1 MNWKNGWMFTIISNF
16 RNIDKKI
23 NISFIITK
31 KKMKSAAIFIG
42 IAILIWWLML
52 RKPSQNEC
60 NQIIAQGLSNEF
72 SMQNL
77 QKLNVV
83 EDFVPSNARVV
94 SKQLTSVVELDSL
107 AMTASFRG
115 LVNEDAGVFDIAR
128 FPAFQKTEPDRD
140 TTNGYLNG
148 ILRRVNNKIDRQFFL
163 LDLQSVGRESSYDP
177 SDNGIVDK
185 YMVNLFIQD
194 KDNRRVHAAAYNMSV
209 SFIVKPSANKLQL
222 TELYFITD
230 HFYKG
235 PLVDGENKDDRY
247 FRIKNTYFLNQ
258 PFYTSNDKVL
268 LSDNEQIELLKTHH
282 HDLRTP
288 KYRCFD
294 VEGAEAGNADVCN
307 NESGYWDTP
316 VSNPEECP
324 FYRKNKN
331 YVNNY
336 GGIERDGGGYCEI
349 PVGMKRVGFRH
360 TSADPA
366 NKPQCYNCRVGSDGM
381 PGSIGPCCD
390 EQQNKQLYPNLVSPD
405 YAFPSD
411 PLVRGQSWAQLAG
424 RGLHWAKHPTNTQ
437 DVTDPMQRQ
446 PVFGAIIGK

>member
-1 MNWKNGWMFTIISNF
+1 
-16 RNIDKKI
+16 
-23 NISFIITK
+23 
-31 KKMKSAAIFIG
+31 MKTPKLCIAL
-42 IAILIWWLML
+42 AILFCAWWVLF
-52 RKPSQNEC
+52 RKPSQHEC
-60 NQIIAQGLSNEF
+60 NQIIANDLSNEF
-72 SMQNL
+72 SLQNL
-77 QKLNVV
+77 QKLDVV

-94 SKQLTSVVELDSL
+94 SKQLTSVVEIDSL
-107 AMTASFRG
+107 AMTASFRA
-115 LVNEDAGVFDIAR
+115 LVNEDESTFDTNK
-128 FPAFQKTEPDRD
+128 FPVFQKTDPDRD
-140 TTNGYLNG
+140 TTNGYLNA
-148 ILRRVNNKIDRQFFL
+148 ILRRVNNKIDRHFFL

-177 SDNGIVDK
+177 SDNGLVDK
-185 YMVNLFIQD
+185 YMVNLFVQD

-222 TELYFITD
+222 LELYFITD
-230 HFYKG
+230 HFYSG
-235 PLVDGENKDDRY
+235 PLVDGDNKNDRY
-247 FRIKNTYFLNQ
+247 FRLKNTYFLNQ

-268 LSDNEQIELLKTHH
+268 FSDDKQIELLKHHH

-294 VEGAEAGNADVCN
+294 VEGKDAGNADVCN

-316 VSNPEECP
+316 VTNPEQCP

-349 PVGMKRVGFRH
+349 PLGMKRVGYRY
-360 TSADPA
+360 TSAAPDD
-366 NKPQCYNCRVGSDGM
+366 KPLCYNCRVGVLGD
-381 PGSIGPCCD
+381 PGGIGPCCD
-390 EQQNKQLYPNLVSPD
+390 EQENKQLYPNLVSPD

-411 PLVRGQSWAQLAG
+411 PLVRGQSWAQLAA

-437 DVTDPMQRQ
+437 DVTDPTQRK